1 MDLLKNQFG
10 FLKDSD
16 NQNNPKVRIILQK
29 KRRETEISLPSTGM
43 SV

>member
-1 MDLLKNQFG
+1 MKKRFG
-10 FLKDSD
+10 FLKGLD